1 MAASG
6 LRAPMQRVRLDEDEL
21 PGAEPAPSG
30 PERLRAWAVR
40 RPARAVS
47 AVVVATVVLAVA
59 LVGAPRWAAG
69 QERAAVL
76 GAAAFPGA
84 VRSLTDAPGVRWTA
98 AVDGSSPPL
107 LVGDVIVATVGGP
120 HDGRQIL
127 GLDAVTGQQRWAV
140 PLGADP
146 APENVL
152 CRALDAQLACVVGP
166 APPSDRRVLVPSEPR
181 ADDGRAE
188 LLVLDPADGT
198 VLSRSPVGGWV
209 VATAQA
215 GSDLVVAT
223 YAWGMLTVRRL
234 DPATGEARWQTQR
247 WSTFQSASN
256 GRVALVA
263 AAGLVLAAGN
273 DVTLVLDAATG
284 ERLPRPPGATVA
296 DQTRLL
302 EDGTLVRTRYRL
314 RDAGVDAVS
323 ELSTGLGRPWAS
335 VRGVLVAPT
344 VSDGTSGLVFAAG
357 GLTEGSTG
365 GRVRAYDRGTAE
377 QVWLA
382 SAPAPEVDVDAGG
395 RVVLRGGGALVGLD
409 AATGELSWSRT
420 FGPSIG
426 RAFTDGRRVAVE
438 HDASDGT
445 AVLTSLSLDDGA
457 SLWEIP
463 LPAGTTRVVR
473 MGSQLY
479 ALGDDVLVA
488 LR

>member
-1 MAASG
+1 
-6 LRAPMQRVRLDEDEL
+6 MQRVRLDEDERASVAD
-21 PGAEPAPSG
+21 PPSG
-30 PERLRAWAVR
+30 PQRLRGWVAR
-40 RPARAVS
+40 RPGRA
-47 AVVVATVVLAVA
+47 AAAVVATVVVLATVV
-59 LVGAPRWAAG
+59 VGAPRWAAD

-84 VRSLTDAPGVRWTA
+84 VRSLADPPGVRWTT
-98 AVDGSSPPL
+98 AVDGSVVPL
-107 LVGDVIVATVGGP
+107 LVGDVIVAVGATTA
-120 HDGRQIL
+120 GRQIV
-127 GLDAVTGQQRWAV
+127 GLDVVDGQQRWSV
-140 PLGADP
+140 SLADHP

-152 CRALDAQLACVVGP
+152 CRPLEGHLACVVGP
-166 APPSDRRVLVPSEPR
+166 APPSDRRVLVPGDTNG
-181 ADDGRAE
+181 DDGTAV
-188 LLVLDPADGT
+188 LLVLDPVDGT
-198 VLSRSPVGGWV
+198 VLHRSDIGGWV

-234 DPATGEARWQTQR
+234 DPATGAVRWQTQR

-256 GRVALVA
+256 GRVSLVA

-273 DVTLVLDAATG
+273 DVTLVLDAASG
-284 ERLPRPPGATVA
+284 ERLPRPAGATVE

-314 RDAGVDAVS
+314 RDAGVDAIS
-323 ELSTGLGRPWAS
+323 QLSTGRGEPWAS

-344 VSDGTSGLVFAAG
+344 VSDGSSGLVFAAG
-357 GLTEGSTG
+357 GLTSG

-382 SAPAPEVDVDAGG
+382 SAPAPEVVVDAAG

-409 AATGELSWSRT
+409 AATGKEAWT
-420 FGPSIG
+420 HAFGPSIG

-438 HDASDGT
+438 HDTSDGT
-445 AVLTSLSLDDGA
+445 PVLSAVALDDGA
-457 SLWEIP
+457 AAWEVP
-463 LPAGTTRVVR
+463 VPAGTTRVVR
-473 MGSQLY
+473 LGSHLY
-479 ALGDDVLVA
+479 ALGDDALVA